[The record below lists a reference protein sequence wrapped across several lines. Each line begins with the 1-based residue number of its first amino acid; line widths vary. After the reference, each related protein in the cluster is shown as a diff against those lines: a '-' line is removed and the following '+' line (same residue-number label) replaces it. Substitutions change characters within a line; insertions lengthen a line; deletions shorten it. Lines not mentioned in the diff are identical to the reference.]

1 MSHDNKIGFSRR
13 DFLKTTGLAA
23 LSAGVT
29 GSVIASAT
37 QAGTKSNPKK
47 SHNGPYNILMIVTD
61 QERYLEANELPPGY
75 RLPGHERLAK
85 QGVTFENHQIA
96 SCVCT
101 PSRAVLYTGQHI
113 QNNGMFDNTNFPWSG
128 SMSTEIDTIGDLLRK
143 QGYYTAYKGKWHLTE
158 DFETTNDL
166 HNPKRL
172 LTDEMEEY
180 GFSDYMGIGDIIGHT
195 EGGYLHDSVIS
206 SMSRSWLRG
215 KGEQLRK
222 EGQPWFLAVN
232 LVNPHDVMFY
242 NTDLPGQP
250 IQGRN
255 PMFRINHE
263 PDYALYQQQ
272 WNVRLPESRQQS
284 LSEPGRPGAH
294 LDFRDSNA
302 TMLGAIPN
310 EDDRWKR
317 LNNYY
322 FNCIQDADRNVSDIL
337 EELDSLGID
346 DNTIVIFT
354 SDHGEL
360 SGAHGLVG
368 KGATAYREQNNVP
381 FTIVHPS
388 YEGNKR
394 CKAVTSHVD
403 IAMTLISFAGG
414 DPKSITDLPGRDV
427 SVLLD
432 DPESASTSALRDAA
446 LYNFNMFSFVDRDFI
461 GSVGKYLA
469 AGGAPA
475 DLPKQGYKP
484 NMKKRGAIRS
494 IYDGQYKFS
503 RYFSPL
509 DHHTPKTVEQ
519 LFANNDVELYDLRN
533 DPLEIKNLAL
543 DIGKY
548 GEVIAMMNI
557 KMNRLIEEEVGEDN
571 GQMLPSINGSSWTL
585 STSIDDFR
593 P

>member
-1 MSHDNKIGFSRR
+1 M
-13 DFLKTTGLAA
+13 
-23 LSAGVT
+23 
-29 GSVIASAT
+29 
-37 QAGTKSNPKK
+37 
-47 SHNGPYNILMIVTD
+47 
-61 QERYLEANELPPGY
+61 
-75 RLPGHERLAK
+75 
-85 QGVTFENHQIA
+85 
-96 SCVCT
+96 
-101 PSRAVLYTGQHI
+101 
-113 QNNGMFDNTNFPWSG
+113 
-128 SMSTEIDTIGDLLRK
+128 
-143 QGYYTAYKGKWHLTE
+143 
-158 DFETTNDL
+158 
-166 HNPKRL
+166 
-172 LTDEMEEY
+172 
-180 GFSDYMGIGDIIGHT
+180 
-195 EGGYLHDSVIS
+195 
-206 SMSRSWLRG
+206 
-215 KGEQLRK
+215 
-222 EGQPWFLAVN
+222 
-232 LVNPHDVMFY
+232 
-242 NTDLPGQP
+242 
-250 IQGRN
+250 
-255 PMFRINHE
+255 
-263 PDYALYQQQ
+263 
-272 WNVRLPESRQQS
+272 
-284 LSEPGRPGAH
+284 
-294 LDFRDSNA
+294 
-302 TMLGAIPN
+302 
-310 EDDRWKR
+310 
-317 LNNYY
+317 
-322 FNCIQDADRNVSDIL
+322 
-337 EELDSLGID
+337 
-346 DNTIVIFT
+346 
-354 SDHGEL
+354 
-360 SGAHGLVG
+360 
-368 KGATAYREQNNVP
+368 P

-461 GSVGKYLA
+461 GSVGKFLA